1 MARTPSRA
9 AVRASRSRPAAP
21 KVKAKAKPS
30 VKSVARPRAK
40 PVARPSAKPV
50 AKPIAKPIAKTS
62 VRPSA
67 KPATRPAPRDRAPL
81 RPRPASLDRK
91 RMLAEPEVD
100 PRRPASAP
108 ALASEERG
116 KYVYCVIE
124 SEKPLRFGPLG
135 LGAEPSEVT
144 TVHFRDLAAVVSD
157 TPREVIDA
165 TRENILA
172 HERVNEAVMH
182 SHTVIPMS
190 FGTVFKTRED
200 IVELLKAAYEAFTD
214 VLQKMRDK
222 LEFGLKVLW
231 DRDQIVHEIEQDDE
245 NVRRLKDEISS
256 QSGSTY
262 FARMQYGRMVDTALE
277 ASAERYVS
285 AIFEALR
292 PVSTASRAN
301 KPIGEKMIMNAAF
314 LVTRDQENAFDA
326 KVKEIGARYDT
337 LTLKYTG
344 PWPPYNFV
352 NIRLKLERAQ
362 GSE

>member
-1 MARTPSRA
+1 MARPAARA
-9 AVRASRSRPAAP
+9 AARNGRSRPAAARTT
-21 KVKAKAKPS
+21 KKATGRTRTP
-30 VKSVARPRAK
+30 ARQA
-40 PVARPSAKPV
+40 PVEK
-50 AKPIAKPIAKTS
+50 K
-62 VRPSA
+62 
-67 KPATRPAPRDRAPL
+67 RPAPPPPAELRRAVAPQ
-81 RPRPASLDRK
+81 P
-91 RMLAEPEVD
+91 
-100 PRRPASAP
+100 SAGETR
-108 ALASEERG
+108 S

-124 SEKPLRFGPLG
+124 SEKSQRFGPLG

-144 TVHFRDLAAVVSD
+144 TVHFRNLAAVVSD

-172 HERVNEAVMH
+172 HERVNEAVMRN
-182 SHTVIPMS
+182 HTVIPMS

-200 IVELLKAAYEAFTD
+200 IVELLRAANEAFTD

-231 DRDQIVHEIEQDDE
+231 DRDQIVREIEKDDE

-277 ASAERYVS
+277 VTAERYVT

-314 LVTRDQENAFDA
+314 LVTRDQENAFDSR
-326 KVKEIGARYDT
+326 VKEIGARFDT

>member
-1 MARTPSRA
+1 M
-9 AVRASRSRPAAP
+9 
-21 KVKAKAKPS
+21 
-30 VKSVARPRAK
+30 
-40 PVARPSAKPV
+40 
-50 AKPIAKPIAKTS
+50 
-62 VRPSA
+62 
-67 KPATRPAPRDRAPL
+67 
-81 RPRPASLDRK
+81 
-91 RMLAEPEVD
+91 
-100 PRRPASAP
+100 PRRPARRKAP
-108 ALASEERG
+108 APSRKAAVPGRKAAAPGRKAADAPARTKGKAQPAAKDRAPVRTRTAPPERRRPAPEPLAELRRTPPLPPQSGEARG

-124 SEKPLRFGPLG
+124 SERPQRFGPLG

-172 HERVNEAVMH
+172 HERVNEAVMR

-200 IVELLKAAYEAFTD
+200 IVELLRAAYEAFTD

-222 LEFGLKVLW
+222 LEFGLKILW
-231 DRDQIVHEIEQDDE
+231 DRDQIVREIERDDE

-277 ASAERYVS
+277 ATAERYVS
-285 AIFEALR
+285 AILEELR
-292 PVSTASRAN
+292 PVSTASRSN

-314 LVTRDQENAFDA
+314 LVTREQENAFDSR
-326 KVKEIGARYDT
+326 VKELGARYDT

-352 NIRLKLERAQ
+352 NIRPKLERPQ

>member
-1 MARTPSRA
+1 MARPAARA
-9 AVRASRSRPAAP
+9 TRNGRSRPAA
-21 KVKAKAKPS
+21 
-30 VKSVARPRAK
+30 ARPAK
-40 PVARPSAKPV
+40 
-50 AKPIAKPIAKTS
+50 
-62 VRPSA
+62 
-67 KPATRPAPRDRAPL
+67 KPAGRARAQARPAPVEKK
-81 RPRPASLDRK
+81 RPAPPPP
-91 RMLAEPEVD
+91 AEV
-100 PRRPASAP
+100 RRAVPQPAAG
-108 ALASEERG
+108 ETRG

-124 SEKPLRFGPLG
+124 SERPLRFGPLG

-144 TVHFRDLAAVVSD
+144 TVNFRDLAAVVSD

-172 HERVNEAVMH
+172 HERVNEAVMRN
-182 SHTVIPMS
+182 HTVIPMS

-200 IVELLKAAYEAFTD
+200 IVELLRAAYEAFTD

-231 DRDQIVHEIEQDDE
+231 DRDQIVREIEKDDE

-277 ASAERYVS
+277 LMAERYVG
-285 AIFEALR
+285 AIFETLR

-326 KVKEIGARYDT
+326 RVKEIGARFDT

>member
-1 MARTPSRA
+1 MARSASRAGARRAPSRA
-9 AVRASRSRPAAP
+9 VPAS
-21 KVKAKAKPS
+21 
-30 VKSVARPRAK
+30 RAK
-40 PVARPSAKPV
+40 PKAAAKARVKDRAPV
-50 AKPIAKPIAKTS
+50 
-62 VRPSA
+62 R
-67 KPATRPAPRDRAPL
+67 TRPAPVEKK
-81 RPRPASLDRK
+81 RPF
-91 RMLAEPEVD
+91 LA
-100 PRRPASAP
+100 AP
-108 ALASEERG
+108 AEQLRIPSAAPSVGETRG

-172 HERVNEAVMH
+172 HERVNEAVMRN
-182 SHTVIPMS
+182 HTVIPMS

-200 IVELLKAAYEAFTD
+200 IVELLRAAYEAFTD
-214 VLQKMRDK
+214 VLHKMRDK

-231 DRDQIVHEIEQDDE
+231 DRDQIVREIEQDDE

-262 FARMQYGRMVDTALE
+262 FARMQYGRMMDTALE
-277 ASAERYVS
+277 VSAERYVS
-285 AIFEALR
+285 AIFEELR

-314 LVTRDQENAFDA
+314 LVTREQENAFDA
-326 KVKEIGARYDT
+326 RVKEIGARYDT

>member
-1 MARTPSRA
+1 MARPASRA
-9 AVRASRSRPAAP
+9 ASRNGRSRPAAARAT
-21 KVKAKAKPS
+21 KKATAR
-30 VKSVARPRAK
+30 ARPQ
-40 PVARPSAKPV
+40 P
-50 AKPIAKPIAKTS
+50 
-62 VRPSA
+62 
-67 KPATRPAPRDRAPL
+67 RPAPVEKK
-81 RPRPASLDRK
+81 RPAPPPP
-91 RMLAEPEVD
+91 AQV
-100 PRRPASAP
+100 RRAVSPAP
-108 ALASEERG
+108 AADETRG
-116 KYVYCVIE
+116 KYVYCVIA

-144 TVHFRDLAAVVSD
+144 TVNFRDLAAVVSD

-172 HERVNEAVMH
+172 HERVNEAVMRN
-182 SHTVIPMS
+182 HTVIPMS
-190 FGTVFKTRED
+190 FGTVFKTRDD
-200 IVELLKAAYEAFTD
+200 IVELLRAAYEAFTD

-231 DRDQIVHEIEQDDE
+231 DRDQIVREIEKDDE

-277 ASAERYVS
+277 VMAERYVG
-285 AIFEALR
+285 AIFETLR

-326 KVKEIGARYDT
+326 RVKEIGARFDT

>member
-1 MARTPSRA
+1 MARTASRA
-9 AVRASRSRPAAP
+9 AARDGRRRPATAARTTKKAKGRNRAPARRAPVERRRPAAEP
-21 KVKAKAKPS
+21 PAQARRAAAPS
-30 VKSVARPRAK
+30 PARGE
-40 PVARPSAKPV
+40 
-50 AKPIAKPIAKTS
+50 
-62 VRPSA
+62 
-67 KPATRPAPRDRAPL
+67 TR
-81 RPRPASLDRK
+81 
-91 RMLAEPEVD
+91 
-100 PRRPASAP
+100 
-108 ALASEERG
+108 G
-116 KYVYCVIE
+116 QYVYCVIE
-124 SEKPLRFGPLG
+124 SERPLRFGPLG

-172 HERVNEAVMH
+172 HERVNEAVMR

-231 DRDQIVHEIEQDDE
+231 DRDQIVREIEKDDE

-326 KVKEIGARYDT
+326 RVKEIGARYDT

>member
-1 MARTPSRA
+1 MARPSTRA
-9 AVRASRSRPAAP
+9 ASRNGRSRPATARTT
-21 KVKAKAKPS
+21 KKATGR
-30 VKSVARPRAK
+30 ARAM
-40 PVARPSAKPV
+40 A
-50 AKPIAKPIAKTS
+50 
-62 VRPSA
+62 
-67 KPATRPAPRDRAPL
+67 RPAPAEKK
-81 RPRPASLDRK
+81 RPAPPPP
-91 RMLAEPEVD
+91 AAI
-100 PRRPASAP
+100 RRTSAP
-108 ALASEERG
+108 APTPAPAADETRG
-116 KYVYCVIE
+116 KYVYCIIA

-144 TVHFRDLAAVVSD
+144 SVNFRNLAAVVSD

-172 HERVNEAVMH
+172 HERVNEAVMRN
-182 SHTVIPMS
+182 HTVIPMS
-190 FGTVFKTRED
+190 FGTVFKTRDD
-200 IVELLKAAYEAFTD
+200 IVELLRAAYEAFTD

-231 DRDQIVHEIEQDDE
+231 DRDQIVREIEKDDE

-277 ASAERYVS
+277 VMAERYVS

-314 LVTRDQENAFDA
+314 LVTRYQENAFDA
-326 KVKEIGARYDT
+326 RVKEIGARFDT